1 MFYITFY
8 FFCGKYFQ
16 SFQIGK
22 KILQKQFHSL
32 LEDLFSSTD
41 KTTCVTGGND
51 LYDLKNCAMSKRIVN
66 TKRRNPEGN
75 TKNRK
80 NIK

>member
-1 MFYITFY
+1 MFYVTFY
-8 FFCGKYFQ
+8 FFFWKIF
-16 SFQIGK
+16 SIISNRE

-41 KTTCVTGGND
+41 KTTYVTGGND